1 MLSYLIDKKEY
12 RKRKNMKEK
21 GCRLKSYAYF
31 CQEKI
36 VRNGI

>member
-1 MLSYLIDKKEY
+1 MIAYLVDKKEY
-12 RKRKNMKEK
+12 RKGKNIKEK
-21 GCRLKSYAYF
+21 DCRLKSYAYF